1 MPGYK
6 FASESLSFRN
16 NSLSRRR
23 RGSLRRSN
31 EFPPRGLLFHVG
43 GMLVADILFY
53 FELFEY
59 SPERRET
66 FPSAAVSFDDSVRCS
81 ICFFRV
87 VVHESSERE
96 RGERGS
102 ELKS

>member
-31 EFPPRGLLFHVG
+31 EFPSRGLLLHVE

-59 SPERRET
+59 SPERRERET

-96 RGERGS
+96 RRERERVS
-102 ELKS
+102 